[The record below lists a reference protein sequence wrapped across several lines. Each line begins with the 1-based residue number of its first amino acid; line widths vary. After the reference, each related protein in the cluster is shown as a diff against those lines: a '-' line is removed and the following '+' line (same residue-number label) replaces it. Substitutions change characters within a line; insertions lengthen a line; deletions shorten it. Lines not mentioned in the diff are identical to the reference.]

1 MSKKYYAALAK
12 KRRED
17 KKEKIQNLEKLLLE
31 KHLSGTEKSRILKS
45 IEKIKN
51 PKKKKATTSTSVW
64 TVSGG
69 LPGLGKRR

>member
-1 MSKKYYAALAK
+1 MSKKYYAALSK

-17 KKEKIQNLEKLLLE
+17 KKERVKNLEKLLLE
-31 KHLSGTEKSRILKS
+31 KDLSVSEKSRILKS
-45 IEKIKN
+45 IKTIKN
-51 PKKKKATTSTSVW
+51 PKKKKAKTSTSVW

>member
-17 KKEKIQNLEKLLLE
+17 KKEKIQNLEKLLLD
-31 KHLSGTEKSRILKS
+31 KGLSASEKSRIQKS
-45 IEKIKN
+45 IEAIKN
-51 PKKKKATTSTSVW
+51 PKKKKTTTSTSVW